1 MGGKEGRKLLDIVR
15 KRNLWFAISGL
26 VILVGLIS
34 LFTIGL
40 NLGIDFT
47 GGTIYELKFPESVSV
62 DQVRQSLGEIGVENP
77 VIQKTGDDTVF
88 VRTKLMDKDQQHQL
102 IDKLSGV
109 LGQAEVLRIEMV
121 GPVIGEQLAR
131 QALLALAVASLG
143 IVLYVSVRFEFKFAI
158 AAILAVLHD
167 ALIVLGIFS
176 ILQREIDASFVAAI
190 LTVIG
195 YSLTDTIVIFD
206 RIRENIRLGKKEAF
220 ADLVNRSIYQ
230 SLTRSIYTPLTVLFT
245 LVALYFFGGSTI
257 NNFTLAMIIGVVSGT
272 YSSIFNASPIVV
284 AWKELE
290 TRKALEARKA

>member
-1 MGGKEGRKLLDIVR
+1 VLDIVG
-15 KRNLWFAISGL
+15 KRNLWFTLSGIT
-26 VILVGLIS
+26 ILVGLIS
-34 LFTIGL
+34 LFTFGL

-47 GGTIYELKFPESVSV
+47 GGTIYELKFSQPVAV
-62 DQVRQSLGEIGVENP
+62 DQVRQSLAEMDIENP
-77 VIQKTGDDTVF
+77 VIQKTGDDIIF
-88 VRTKLMDKDQQHQL
+88 IRTKIMDKDEQQQL
-102 IDKLSGV
+102 IDQLSQKLSK
-109 LGQAEVLRIEMV
+109 AEVLRIEMV
-121 GPVIGEQLAR
+121 GPVIGEQLTR

-143 IVLYVSVRFEFKFAI
+143 IILYVSFRFEFKFAI

-190 LTVIG
+190 LTIVG

-206 RIRENIRLGKKEAF
+206 RIRENIRLGKKESF
-220 ADLVNRSIYQ
+220 TDLVNRSIYQ

-257 NNFTLAMIIGVVSGT
+257 NNFALAMIIGVVSGT
-272 YSSIFNASPIVV
+272 YSSIFNASPVVV

-290 TRKALEARKA
+290 ARKA